1 MVIKDAPLTDLL
13 RIFNRRFIE
22 DRCDQIASSLTFTT
36 LLALVPIVTIALTVV
51 SAFPVF
57 KSLIGHLQSF
67 VMQNMFPQSVGAVTT
82 YTERFFENAARL
94 TAVGIVFL
102 GVTALLLMLT
112 IDSAF
117 NHIWRVSRP
126 LLQRVL
132 V

>member
-1 MVIKDAPLTDLL
+1 
-13 RIFNRRFIE
+13 
-22 DRCDQIASSLTFTT
+22 
-36 LLALVPIVTIALTVV
+36 LTVV

-67 VMQNMFPQSVGAVTT
+67 VMQNMLPQSVGAVTT